1 MRQTIDLLKAHNE
14 IKIITEPLDVEL
26 EIPHL
31 AYLEVKRKDSK
42 ALLFVNPVDKA
53 NKISYETPVLM
64 NLFGSFSRVQL
75 LIGDTKEIAQEVVQM
90 MKLKPPKSFKD
101 ALNLAPKMFNLR
113 FLAPRVSREK
123 GLCQEVVHQGAE
135 INLGEIPVLKTWN
148 EDGGRFITMG
158 QCYTQSL
165 DGNVRNLGMYRLQ
178 VYDKNHLGLHWQIH
192 KDSIGLLEEYQKA
205 NKKMPVSIAIGGD
218 PLYTWCATAPLPYG
232 LFELILYGFIRKRRA
247 KLVRCISN
255 ELCVPYDAD
264 FVIEGF
270 VEPSVLRDEGRF
282 GDHTGFYTP
291 IEPYPVL
298 EVSAITHKKN
308 PVYLATV
315 VGKPPLED
323 KYLGFPTER
332 IFLPL
337 LQTTTPNLMDYYMPE
352 NGVFHNL
359 ILAKIQARF
368 PHIAQQSMHAFWGV
382 GQMSFVKHAIFVGE
396 DAPNLQSAEIIP
408 YLLNRFCV
416 ENCLISEGVCDALD
430 HASPSFA
437 QGGKLGLDCT
447 RALEIEEQLEL
458 LEETQLHRILKEIL
472 APSGEIQSLRQ
483 IYKET
488 KNPIVLVGIDKKESL
503 KKSFLM
509 LEQAYTARNQEIESP
524 LPPLLSMIL
533 QMQKSLRIVVIVD
546 AAKNDL
552 DNLYMLLWRVVNN
565 IDAKRDIKIIG
576 KILLLDACDKD
587 VRDCYLREWPKETDC
602 SPEVLDKLEML
613 GLLRDF
619 GNLEN
624 FYRTFHIDKSYN

>member
-14 IKIITEPLDVEL
+14 LKIITEPLDVEL

-31 AYLEVKRKDSK
+31 AYLEVKHKNSK
-42 ALLFVNPVDKA
+42 ALLFTNPVDRA
-53 NKISYETPVLM
+53 RQISYETPVLM

-75 LIGDTKEIAQEVVQM
+75 LVGDTQGIAQEVAELI
-90 MKLKPPKSFKD
+90 KLKPPKSLKE
-101 ALNLAPKMFNLR
+101 ALKIAPKMLNLR
-113 FLAPRVSREK
+113 FLAPKTIKEK
-123 GLCQEVVHQGAE
+123 GLCQEVISRGAE
-135 INLGEIPVLKTWN
+135 VDLSTIPILKTWS

-165 DGNVRNLGMYRLQ
+165 DGSVRNLGMYRLQ
-178 VYDKNHLGLHWQIH
+178 VYDKNHLGLHWQVH
-192 KDSIGLLEEYQKA
+192 KDSVSLLEEYHKA

-232 LFELILYGFIRKRRA
+232 LFELMLYGFIRKNRA
-247 KLVRCISN
+247 KMVRCVSN

-270 VEPSVLRDEGRF
+270 VEPSAMREEGRF

-308 PVYLATV
+308 PIYLATV

-337 LQTTTPNLMDYYMPE
+337 LQTTTPNLIDYYMPE

-359 ILAKIQARF
+359 ILAKIKARF

-396 DAPNLQSAEIIP
+396 NAPSLQSAEIIP
-408 YLLNRFCV
+408 YILNRFSV
-416 ENCLISEGVCDALD
+416 QNCLMSEGVCDALD

-447 RALEIEEQLEL
+447 REDEIESTLEFASEEQLYK
-458 LEETQLHRILKEIL
+458 ILSEIL
-472 APSGEIQSLRQ
+472 RVSGEVKCVRQ
-483 IYKET
+483 IYQDT
-488 KNPIVLVGIDKKESL
+488 RNPIVLVGIDKKESL
-503 KKSFLM
+503 KKAFLA
-509 LEQAYTARNQEIESP
+509 LEQANLESLPSADIES
-524 LPPLLSMIL
+524 L
-533 QMQKSLRIVVIVD
+533 QRFLRIVVIVD
-546 AAKNDL
+546 FAKNDL
-552 DNLYMLLWRVVNN
+552 ENLYMLLWRVVNN
-565 IDAKRDIKIIG
+565 TDAKRDIKIIG
-576 KILLLDACDKD
+576 KTLLLDACDKGLCD
-587 VRDCYLREWPKETDC
+587 DYMREWPKETDC
-602 SPEVLDKLEML
+602 TREVLDKLERL
-613 GLLRDF
+613 GLLSDF
-619 GNLEN
+619 GDLES
-624 FYRTFHIDKSYN
+624 FYRPFHIDKSYDSKM

>member
-31 AYLEVKRKDSK
+31 AYLEVKRKNSK
-42 ALLFVNPVDKA
+42 ALLFTNPIDKERQ
-53 NKISYETPVLM
+53 ISYETPVLM

-75 LIGDTKEIAQEVVQM
+75 LVGDTQEIAQEVAEM
-90 MKLKPPKSFKD
+90 IKLKPPKNLKE
-101 ALNLAPKMFNLR
+101 ALKIAPRMLNLR
-113 FLAPRVSREK
+113 FLAPKIIKER
-123 GLCQEVVHQGAE
+123 GLCQEVITRG
-135 INLGEIPVLKTWN
+135 LGVDLNAIPILKTWS

-165 DGNVRNLGMYRLQ
+165 DGSVKNLGMYRLQ

-192 KDSIGLLEEYQKA
+192 KDSIGLLEEYRKA

-232 LFELILYGFIRKRRA
+232 LFELMLYGFIRKKRA
-247 KLVRCISN
+247 KMVRCVSN
-255 ELCVPYDAD
+255 EICVPYDAD

-270 VEPSVLRDEGRF
+270 VEPNAMRDEGRF

-308 PVYLATV
+308 PIYLATV

-337 LQTTTPNLMDYYMPE
+337 LQTTTPNLIDYYMPE

-359 ILAKIQARF
+359 ILAKIEARF
-368 PHIAQQSMHAFWGV
+368 PCIAQQSMHAFWGV

-396 DAPNLQSAEIIP
+396 NAPSLQDKEIVP
-408 YLLNRFCV
+408 YILNRFSV
-416 ENCLISEGVCDALD
+416 KNCLISEGVCDALD
-430 HASPSFA
+430 HSSPSFA

-447 RALEIEEQLEL
+447 NALEIEDKPEL
-458 LEETQLHRILKEIL
+458 LDVTQLHKILSEVFS
-472 APSGEIQSLRQ
+472 PSGEVKSIRQ
-483 IYKET
+483 FYQET
-488 KNPIVLVGIDKKESL
+488 KNPLIIVGIDKKESL
-503 KKSFLM
+503 KKTFLA
-509 LEQAYTARNQEIESP
+509 LEKAKLESQHQESN
-524 LPPLLSMIL
+524 LQNVNLLEKYM
-533 QMQKSLRIVVIVD
+533 RIVVVVD
-546 AAKNDL
+546 ELKNDL

-565 IDAKRDIKIIG
+565 IDAKRDIKVIG
-576 KILLLDACDKD
+576 KTLLLDACDKD
-587 VRDCYLREWPKETDC
+587 VCDDYLREWPKETDC
-602 SPEVLDKLEML
+602 SREVLDKLEKC
-613 GLLRDF
+613 GLLNDF
-619 GNLEN
+619 GDLEN
-624 FYRTFHIDKSYN
+624 FYRKFHIDKSYNTKM

>member
-14 IKIITEPLDVEL
+14 LKIITEPLDVEL

-31 AYLEVKRKDSK
+31 AYLEVKHKNSK
-42 ALLFVNPVDKA
+42 ALLFTNPVDRA
-53 NKISYETPVLM
+53 RQISYETPVLM

-75 LIGDTKEIAQEVVQM
+75 LVGDTQGIAQEVAELI
-90 MKLKPPKSFKD
+90 KLKPPKSLKE
-101 ALNLAPKMFNLR
+101 ALKIAPKMLNLR
-113 FLAPRVSREK
+113 FLAPKTIKEK
-123 GLCQEVVHQGAE
+123 GLCQEVISRGAE
-135 INLGEIPVLKTWN
+135 VDLSTIPILKTWS

-165 DGNVRNLGMYRLQ
+165 DGSVRNLGMYRLQ
-178 VYDKNHLGLHWQIH
+178 VYDKNHLGLHWQVH
-192 KDSIGLLEEYQKA
+192 KDSVSLLEEYHKA

-232 LFELILYGFIRKRRA
+232 LFELMLYGFIRKNRA
-247 KLVRCISN
+247 KMVRCVSN

-270 VEPSVLRDEGRF
+270 VEPSAMREEGRF

-308 PVYLATV
+308 PIYLATV

-337 LQTTTPNLMDYYMPE
+337 LQTTTPNLIDYYMPE

-359 ILAKIQARF
+359 VLAKIKARF

-396 DAPNLQSAEIIP
+396 NAPSLQSAEIIP
-408 YLLNRFCV
+408 YILNRFSV
-416 ENCLISEGVCDALD
+416 QNCLMSEGVCDALD

-447 RALEIEEQLEL
+447 R
-458 LEETQLHRILKEIL
+458 
-472 APSGEIQSLRQ
+472 
-483 IYKET
+483 
-488 KNPIVLVGIDKKESL
+488 
-503 KKSFLM
+503 
-509 LEQAYTARNQEIESP
+509 
-524 LPPLLSMIL
+524 
-533 QMQKSLRIVVIVD
+533 
-546 AAKNDL
+546 
-552 DNLYMLLWRVVNN
+552 
-565 IDAKRDIKIIG
+565 
-576 KILLLDACDKD
+576 
-587 VRDCYLREWPKETDC
+587 
-602 SPEVLDKLEML
+602 
-613 GLLRDF
+613 
-619 GNLEN
+619 
-624 FYRTFHIDKSYN
+624 

>member
-31 AYLEVKRKDSK
+31 AYLEVKRKNSK
-42 ALLFVNPVDKA
+42 ALLFTNPIDKERQ
-53 NKISYETPVLM
+53 ISYETPVLM

-75 LIGDTKEIAQEVVQM
+75 LVGDTQEIAQEVAEM
-90 MKLKPPKSFKD
+90 IKLKPPKTLKE
-101 ALNLAPKMFNLR
+101 ALKIAPRMLNLR
-113 FLAPRVSREK
+113 FLAPKIIKER
-123 GLCQEVVHQGAE
+123 GLCQEVITRG
-135 INLGEIPVLKTWN
+135 LGVDLNAIPILKTWS

-165 DGNVRNLGMYRLQ
+165 DGSVKNLGMYRLQ

-192 KDSIGLLEEYQKA
+192 KDSIGLLEEYRKA

-232 LFELILYGFIRKRRA
+232 LFELMLYGFIRKKRA
-247 KLVRCISN
+247 KMVRCVSN
-255 ELCVPYDAD
+255 EICVPYDAD

-270 VEPSVLRDEGRF
+270 VEPNAMRDEGRF

-308 PVYLATV
+308 PIYLATV

-337 LQTTTPNLMDYYMPE
+337 LQTTTPNLIDYYMPE

-359 ILAKIQARF
+359 ILAKIEARF
-368 PHIAQQSMHAFWGV
+368 PCVAQQSMHAFWGV

-396 DAPNLQSAEIIP
+396 NAPSLQDKEIVP
-408 YLLNRFCV
+408 YILNRFSV
-416 ENCLISEGVCDALD
+416 KNCLISEGVCDALD
-430 HASPSFA
+430 HSSPSFA

-447 RALEIEEQLEL
+447 NALEIEDKPEL
-458 LEETQLHRILKEIL
+458 LDVTQLHKILSEVFS
-472 APSGEIQSLRQ
+472 PSGEVKSIRQ
-483 IYKET
+483 FYQET
-488 KNPIVLVGIDKKESL
+488 KNPLIIVGIDKKESL
-503 KKSFLM
+503 KKTFLA
-509 LEQAYTARNQEIESP
+509 LEKAKLESQHQESN
-524 LPPLLSMIL
+524 LQNVNLLEKYM
-533 QMQKSLRIVVIVD
+533 RIVVVVD
-546 AAKNDL
+546 ELKNDL

-565 IDAKRDIKIIG
+565 IDAKRDIKVIG
-576 KILLLDACDKD
+576 KTLLLDACDKD
-587 VRDCYLREWPKETDC
+587 VCDDYLREWPKETDC
-602 SPEVLDKLEML
+602 SREVLDKLEKY
-613 GLLRDF
+613 GLLNDF
-619 GNLEN
+619 GDLEN
-624 FYRTFHIDKSYN
+624 FYRKFHIDKSYNTKM

>member
-31 AYLEVKRKDSK
+31 AYLEVKRKNSK
-42 ALLFVNPVDKA
+42 ALLFTNPIDKERQ
-53 NKISYETPVLM
+53 ISYETPVLM

-75 LIGDTKEIAQEVVQM
+75 LVGDTQEIAQEVAEM
-90 MKLKPPKSFKD
+90 IKLKPPKSLKE
-101 ALNLAPKMFNLR
+101 ALKIAPRMLNLR
-113 FLAPRVSREK
+113 FLAPKIVKER
-123 GLCQEVVHQGAE
+123 GLCQEVITRG
-135 INLGEIPVLKTWN
+135 LGVDLNAIPILKTWS

-165 DGNVRNLGMYRLQ
+165 DGSVKNLGMYRLQ

-192 KDSIGLLEEYQKA
+192 KDSIGLLEEYRKA

-232 LFELILYGFIRKRRA
+232 LFELMLYGFIRKKRA
-247 KLVRCISN
+247 KMVRCVSN
-255 ELCVPYDAD
+255 EICVPYDAD

-270 VEPSVLRDEGRF
+270 VEPNVMRDEGRF

-298 EVSAITHKKN
+298 EVSAITQKKN
-308 PVYLATV
+308 PIYLATV

-337 LQTTTPNLMDYYMPE
+337 LQTTTPNLIDYYMPE

-359 ILAKIQARF
+359 ILAKIEARF
-368 PHIAQQSMHAFWGV
+368 PRIAQQSMHAFWGV

-396 DAPNLQSAEIIP
+396 NAPSLQDKEIVP
-408 YLLNRFCV
+408 YILNRFSV
-416 ENCLISEGVCDALD
+416 KNCLISEGVCDALD
-430 HASPSFA
+430 HSSPSFA

-447 RALEIEEQLEL
+447 NALEIEDKLEL
-458 LEETQLHRILKEIL
+458 LDTMQLHKILSEVFS
-472 APSGEIQSLRQ
+472 PSGKVKSVRQ

-488 KNPIVLVGIDKKESL
+488 KNPIIIVGIDKKESL
-503 KKSFLM
+503 KKAFLR
-509 LEQAYTARNQEIESP
+509 LERAKLESQHQESN
-524 LPPLLSMIL
+524 LQNFNLLEKYM
-533 QMQKSLRIVVIVD
+533 RIVVVVD
-546 AAKNDL
+546 ELKNDL

-576 KILLLDACDKD
+576 KTLLLDACDKD
-587 VRDCYLREWPKETDC
+587 VSDDYLREWPKETDC
-602 SPEVLDKLEML
+602 SREVLDKLEKY
-613 GLLRDF
+613 GLLSDF

-624 FYRTFHIDKSYN
+624 FYRKFHIDKSYNTKM

>member
-31 AYLEVKRKDSK
+31 AYLEVKRKNSK
-42 ALLFVNPVDKA
+42 ALLFTNPIDKERQ
-53 NKISYETPVLM
+53 ISYETPVLM

-75 LIGDTKEIAQEVVQM
+75 LVGDTQEIAQEVAEM
-90 MKLKPPKSFKD
+90 IKLKPPKSLKE
-101 ALNLAPKMFNLR
+101 ALKIAPRMLNLR
-113 FLAPRVSREK
+113 FLAPKVIKER
-123 GLCQEVVHQGAE
+123 GLCQEVITRG
-135 INLGEIPVLKTWN
+135 LGVDLNAIPILKTWS

-192 KDSIGLLEEYQKA
+192 KDSIGLLEEYRKA

-232 LFELILYGFIRKRRA
+232 LFELMLYGFIRKKRA
-247 KLVRCISN
+247 KMVRCVSN
-255 ELCVPYDAD
+255 EICVPYDAD

-270 VEPSVLRDEGRF
+270 VEPNVMRDEGRF

-298 EVSAITHKKN
+298 EVSAITQKKN
-308 PVYLATV
+308 PIYLATV

-337 LQTTTPNLMDYYMPE
+337 LQTTTPNLIDYYMPE

-359 ILAKIQARF
+359 ILAKIEARF
-368 PHIAQQSMHAFWGV
+368 PRIAQQSMHAFWGV

-396 DAPNLQSAEIIP
+396 NAPSLQDKEIVP
-408 YLLNRFCV
+408 YILNRFSV
-416 ENCLISEGVCDALD
+416 KNCLISEGVCDALD
-430 HASPSFA
+430 HSSPSFA

-447 RALEIEEQLEL
+447 NALEIEDKLEL
-458 LEETQLHRILKEIL
+458 LDTMQLHKILSEVFS
-472 APSGEIQSLRQ
+472 PSGKVKSVRQ

-488 KNPIVLVGIDKKESL
+488 KNPIIIVGIDKKESL
-503 KKSFLM
+503 KKAFLR
-509 LEQAYTARNQEIESP
+509 LERAKLESQHQESN
-524 LPPLLSMIL
+524 LQNVNLLEKYM
-533 QMQKSLRIVVIVD
+533 RIVVVVD
-546 AAKNDL
+546 ELKNDL

-576 KILLLDACDKD
+576 KTLLLDACDKD
-587 VRDCYLREWPKETDC
+587 VSDDYLREWPKETDC
-602 SPEVLDKLEML
+602 SREVLDKLEKY
-613 GLLRDF
+613 GLLSDF

-624 FYRTFHIDKSYN
+624 FYRKFHIDKSYNTKM

>member
-31 AYLEVKRKDSK
+31 AYLEVKRKNSK
-42 ALLFVNPVDKA
+42 ALLFTNPIDKERQ
-53 NKISYETPVLM
+53 ISYETPVLM

-75 LIGDTKEIAQEVVQM
+75 LVGDTQEIAQEVAEM
-90 MKLKPPKSFKD
+90 IKLKPPKSLKE
-101 ALNLAPKMFNLR
+101 ALKIAPRMLNLR
-113 FLAPRVSREK
+113 FLAPKIVKER
-123 GLCQEVVHQGAE
+123 GLCQEVITRG
-135 INLGEIPVLKTWN
+135 LGVDLNAIPILKTWS

-165 DGNVRNLGMYRLQ
+165 DGSVKNLGMYRLQ

-192 KDSIGLLEEYQKA
+192 KDSIGLLEEYRKA

-232 LFELILYGFIRKRRA
+232 LFELMLYGFIRKKRA
-247 KLVRCISN
+247 KMVRCVSN
-255 ELCVPYDAD
+255 EICVPYDAD

-270 VEPSVLRDEGRF
+270 VEPNVMRDEGRF

-298 EVSAITHKKN
+298 EVSAITQKKN
-308 PVYLATV
+308 PIYLATV

-337 LQTTTPNLMDYYMPE
+337 LQTTTPNLIDYYMPE

-359 ILAKIQARF
+359 ILAKIEARF
-368 PHIAQQSMHAFWGV
+368 PRIAQQSMHAFWGV

-396 DAPNLQSAEIIP
+396 NAPSLQDKEIVP
-408 YLLNRFCV
+408 YILNRFSV
-416 ENCLISEGVCDALD
+416 KNCLISEGVCDALD
-430 HASPSFA
+430 HSSPSFA

-447 RALEIEEQLEL
+447 NALEIEDKLEL
-458 LEETQLHRILKEIL
+458 LDTMQLHKILSEVFS
-472 APSGEIQSLRQ
+472 PSG
-483 IYKET
+483 K
-488 KNPIVLVGIDKKESL
+488 V
-503 KKSFLM
+503 
-509 LEQAYTARNQEIESP
+509 
-524 LPPLLSMIL
+524 
-533 QMQKSLRIVVIVD
+533 
-546 AAKNDL
+546 
-552 DNLYMLLWRVVNN
+552 
-565 IDAKRDIKIIG
+565 
-576 KILLLDACDKD
+576 
-587 VRDCYLREWPKETDC
+587 
-602 SPEVLDKLEML
+602 
-613 GLLRDF
+613 
-619 GNLEN
+619 
-624 FYRTFHIDKSYN
+624 